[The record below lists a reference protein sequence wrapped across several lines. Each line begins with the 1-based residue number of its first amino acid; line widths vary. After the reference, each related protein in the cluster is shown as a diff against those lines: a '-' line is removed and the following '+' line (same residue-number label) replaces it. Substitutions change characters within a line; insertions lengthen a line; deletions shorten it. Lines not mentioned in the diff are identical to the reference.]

1 MRFLRRMAGFM
12 DGCSWISF
20 RGKHISRAAASV
32 KQRLVRGRI
41 DFAPNAIHVDLDQI
55 GEGVEFFIPD
65 VLGDFR
71 PANDTAGVSG
81 EKLYERILFSGE
93 GHCFASAGNTLSD
106 GIDDQVSNHDFGRAQ
121 LSGAAEQSAQ
131 TRQQFSELEWLC
143 EVVIRAAIESGNAI
157 LDSVA
162 SSKHEDGHTL
172 AGFS

>member
-81 EKLYERILFSGE
+81 EKLYERILFSRKR
-93 GHCFASAGNTLSD
+93 HCFAS
-106 GIDDQVSNHDFGRAQ
+106 
-121 LSGAAEQSAQ
+121 
-131 TRQQFSELEWLC
+131 TRYALPNGVHNQ
-143 EVVIRAAIESGNAI
+143 
-157 LDSVA
+157 
-162 SSKHEDGHTL
+162 
-172 AGFS
+172 